1 MTNVK
6 KFILEL
12 LKMKSFSSTKSY
24 CLHLF
29 FHFYFLFFIFSGFV
43 NRREDHIKIISMK
56 LLSPFDAGAAMYP
69 EMAAFSTT
77 NRNESL

>member
-6 KFILEL
+6 KLILEL
-12 LKMKSFSSTKSY
+12 LLMKSFSSTKSY
-24 CLHLF
+24 CFHLF
-29 FHFYFLFFIFSGFV
+29 IHFLFFVFSGFV

>member
-1 MTNVK
+1 MSLSS
-6 KFILEL
+6 I
-12 LKMKSFSSTKSY
+12 FSSI
-24 CLHLF
+24 
-29 FHFYFLFFIFSGFV
+29 FIFSGFV

>member
-1 MTNVK
+1 
-6 KFILEL
+6 
-12 LKMKSFSSTKSY
+12 MKSFSSTKSY
-24 CLHLF
+24 CFHLF
-29 FHFYFLFFIFSGFV
+29 IHFLFLFLFFIFSGFV